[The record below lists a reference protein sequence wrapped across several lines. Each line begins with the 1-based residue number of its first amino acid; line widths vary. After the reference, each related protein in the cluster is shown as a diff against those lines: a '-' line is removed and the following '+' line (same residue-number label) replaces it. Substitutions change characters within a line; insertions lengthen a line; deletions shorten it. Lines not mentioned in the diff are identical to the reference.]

1 MNKHLT
7 PPPHAWRYLAGVGVI
22 LIAFCV
28 YRTDDRMHAIRVGA
42 WNEIRSVFAATFPPQ
57 GATRMLHVPFHRQE
71 HALSCEIASLRS
83 ALLATGLDVS
93 EDILLSALP
102 RDNTPKS
109 VAANGAITWGDPNK
123 GFVGNIDGRMPSTG
137 YGVHAPVIKEVAQLY
152 TVVKDIRAN
161 DPAAIT
167 AAIGRGHPVIVWSA
181 IGKNPQK
188 TSWQTPSGET
198 VEAAFY
204 EHTLVVAGYKGSAA
218 AIESVFVVDPLTGLR
233 EESWSEFIWRTG
245 FLNHQALEIIPV
257 RF

>member
-1 MNKHLT
+1 MPFTLH
-7 PPPHAWRYLAGVGVI
+7 PSVWRYLAGVGVI
-22 LIAFCV
+22 LLVFAV
-28 YRTDDRMHAIRVGA
+28 YRTDAHMHAMRIGVVREVKG
-42 WNEIRSVFAATFPPQ
+42 VLAAIFPPQ
-57 GATRMLHVPFHRQE
+57 GATRMLDVPFHKQE

-102 RDNTPKS
+102 RDTTPKS
-109 VAANGAITWGDPNK
+109 VAADGTITWGDPEK

-137 YGVHAPVIKEVAQLY
+137 YGVHAPALKEVAQLY
-152 TVVKDIRAN
+152 AVVNEIKAN
-161 DPAAIT
+161 DAGALT

-188 TSWQTPSGET
+188 TSWQTPEGKT
-198 VEAAFY
+198 VDAALY
-204 EHTLVVAGYKGSAA
+204 EHTLVVAGYSGSAA
-218 AIESVFVVDPLTGLR
+218 AIESVFVVDPHIGMR
-233 EESWSEFIWRTG
+233 EESWEEFTWRTG